1 LKKLNCCLY
10 EWLINN
16 PQEKGMNMDK
26 TGYWKNRKAGK
37 RGQGDTPSKIFYP
50 KGETPTHLQ
59 RKVQRLSKGPTNA

>member
-1 LKKLNCCLY
+1 
-10 EWLINN
+10 
-16 PQEKGMNMDK
+16 MDK